1 MLEHLMPN
9 PKELSFNSKL
19 LNDKNYSNYN
29 TFRHYSSLIKKNNN
43 NNNSNVNT
51 SSNMQNNPF
60 KVRYTNTEI
69 NKSNNNFCSCIKN
82 KNTINSINSN
92 FSNHNKKRQQTPNR
106 KFVTNYK
113 MYHINKKK
121 FNNRIISANALKHK
135 IISNLI
141 NKNINTNENSK
152 KENEVYL
159 NNYIDKSIDESKKQR
174 INSTKG
180 FLRKIDF
187 ELNQLLLNEKRNKKK
202 SLTINRHHRNHN
214 QNLNINF
221 NQNNNNYIFDY
232 STNDI
237 KDKDYLQKR
246 LFNSINY
253 RDKITNTAD
262 DDFRYLYSNYAYNT
276 FSSNNVKRPNNIS
289 NINNNNNTN
298 NTFKTYN
305 ANNDTDRE
313 EKKNYFLSMINNIT
327 RKVEFVNTKNN
338 LLSDEKTMNLL
349 NIEEYVLNSKLS
361 NIFSD
366 NYTIKKFSKSIF
378 DERNGNKYLLPLFNV
393 KLSNYSKSKKKS
405 KNKNENKFSDDHFNK
420 FKLSTDIS
428 DSMNS
433 KDYNKRIV
441 QVYSKNRLIEKNDS
455 KIRVVFLPSKVDI
468 INSQY
473 PKKKINL
480 SHNDKKVKNHYRPKK
495 KHDDFLITNQNINL
509 KEPKTLF
516 KSINENPNFLIQN
529 SNINDDIINKN
540 GNSNKKDKAE
550 EKKVNIIN
558 NYNNFN
564 KVKLIKDLLIKK
576 EKLHNI
582 SERKKNKIND
592 GKDINKEDNIN
603 NKINKNKLTKD
614 DNKSKIDK
622 NDKNNEKSMKEK
634 RKEKIENLTKYINKN
649 NFSGRSRD
657 KNDDIK
663 KLLHKN
669 TGIYFKR
676 FEVKKK
682 KGSDSEEDDDEDEN
696 SLSLENLNLEEIN
709 EDISVSSSL
718 DIEKEQEIIEK
729 LKNSSMGDNNIS
741 NMLKLK
747 QNIEKEERKLLLKI
761 EKKKNKTLKLL
772 FQYIKHNLKEIIK
785 KEKIKELLNQQEF
798 RDNIDALKNQI
809 MKSREFSNKNKSKNL
824 KPVTDDDIIN
834 YLYKEITKNEPN
846 FSLIQ
851 LIPRRNN
858 YTAKLHLKSNK
869 NLNNVNKNQELIDE
883 NEKIDGNIKKEREK
897 EKEKLKIMVNE
908 MALANELRFHIQ
920 ETNNK
925 ELRERFQKI
934 LAQIE
939 SYQNLSMAEY
949 VEAIKHNYLLL
960 KEEMNQV
967 LNDKEMEERINGF
980 LNNLDIERN
989 ILESKWNF
997 LNDKINIKDNRFH
1010 SYMEKFYN
1018 KINDD

>member
-9 PKELSFNSKL
+9 QKELSFNIKL
-19 LNDKNYSNYN
+19 LNDKNNSNYN

-60 KVRYTNTEI
+60 KVRYTKTEI
-69 NKSNNNFCSCIKN
+69 NSSNNNFCSCVKN
-82 KNTINSINSN
+82 VNTINSINTN
-92 FSNHNKKRQQTPNR
+92 FSNNNKMIQQNPNT

-113 MYHINKKK
+113 MYHINKKN

-141 NKNINTNENSK
+141 NKNINTNSENTK
-152 KENEVYL
+152 KENEIYL

-187 ELNQLLLNEKRNKKK
+187 ELNQLLLNEKKNKKK
-202 SLTINRHHRNHN
+202 SATIKRHRNHN
-214 QNLNINF
+214 QNINLNI
-221 NQNNNNYIFDY
+221 NQNNNNYVFDY

-237 KDKDYLQKR
+237 KDKDYLQKK
-246 LFNSINY
+246 LFNSNSITY
-253 RDKITNTAD
+253 KDKVTNTAD
-262 DDFRYLYSNYAYNT
+262 DDIRYLYSNYTYNT
-276 FSSNNVKRPNNIS
+276 YNL
-289 NINNNNNTN
+289 NNTKN
-298 NTFKTYN
+298 TNYLNSTNNTINTFKTYN
-305 ANNDTDRE
+305 ANYDTDKE

-349 NIEEYVLNSKLS
+349 NIEEYVLNNKLS
-361 NIFSD
+361 NIFCD

-378 DERNGNKYLLPLFNV
+378 DEKNGNKYLLPLFNV
-393 KLSNYSKSKKKS
+393 KLSNYSKTKKKNKS
-405 KNKNENKFSDDHFNK
+405 KNENKFSDDHFNK

-433 KDYNKRIV
+433 KEYNKRIV
-441 QVYSKNRLIEKNDS
+441 QVYSKNRLIEKDNS
-455 KIRVVFLPSKVDI
+455 KIKVVFFPSKVDI
-468 INSQY
+468 IKPQY

-480 SHNDKKVKNHYRPKK
+480 SHNDKKIK
-495 KHDDFLITNQNINL
+495 KHVHTKRKYNDFLITNQNINL
-509 KEPKTLF
+509 NEQKTYL
-516 KSINENPNFLIQN
+516 KKVNENPNFLIQN
-529 SNINDDIINKN
+529 SNINIENKN
-540 GNSNKKDKAE
+540 RNNNKNNKI
-550 EKKVNIIN
+550 EKKKNFIN
-558 NYNNFN
+558 NLNNFN
-564 KVKLIKDLLIKK
+564 KVKFIKDLIIKK
-576 EKLHNI
+576 EKLNNI
-582 SERKKNKIND
+582 SERKNKTINYE
-592 GKDINKEDNIN
+592 KEINKEDNFD
-603 NKINKNKLTKD
+603 NKIYKDKPTKS

-622 NDKNNEKSMKEK
+622 KDKNKEKSNKEK
-634 RKEKIENLTKYINKN
+634 VKDKIENLRKYINKN
-649 NFSGRSRD
+649 NFSGRIRD

-663 KLLHKN
+663 NLLHKN
-669 TGIYFKR
+669 NGMFFNK
-676 FEVKKK
+676 FEIKKK
-682 KGSDSEEDDDEDEN
+682 NVSVSEEDDDENDEN
-696 SLSLENLNLEEIN
+696 SLSLQNLNLEEIN
-709 EDISVSSSL
+709 EDISDSSSL
-718 DIEKEQEIIEK
+718 DIEKEEEKLEK
-729 LKNSSMGDNNIS
+729 LKSSGIGENNIS
-741 NMLKLK
+741 NMLILK
-747 QNIEKEERKLLLKI
+747 QNIEKEEKKLLNKI

-772 FQYIKHNLKEIIK
+772 FQYIKHNLKDIIRL
-785 KEKIKELLNQQEF
+785 EHIKELLKQPEF
-798 RDNIDALKNQI
+798 RDNLDTLKTQI
-809 MKSREFSNKNKSKNL
+809 MKSREFSNKNKGKNL
-824 KPVTDDDIIN
+824 KPVTDEDIIN

-846 FSLIQ
+846 FSLIKI
-851 LIPRRNN
+851 IPRKNN

-869 NLNNVNKNQELIDE
+869 KLDTFKNQELLDE
-883 NEKIDGNIKKEREK
+883 NEKTTGNIMKEREK

-980 LNNLDIERN
+980 VTNLDIERN

-997 LNDKINIKDNRFH
+997 LNDKINIKDNKFH

>member
-60 KVRYTNTEI
+60 KIRYTNTEI
-69 NKSNNNFCSCIKN
+69 DNSNNKFCSCVKN
-82 KNTINSINSN
+82 KNTINTIISN
-92 FSNHNKKRQQTPNR
+92 FSNHNKILQQTPNK

-121 FNNRIISANALKHK
+121 FNNRIISANSLKHK

-141 NKNINTNENSK
+141 NKNINTNSENSK

-174 INSTKG
+174 INSSKG

-187 ELNQLLLNEKRNKKK
+187 ELNQLLLNEKKNKKK
-202 SLTINRHHRNHN
+202 SLTIKRHRNHN
-214 QNLNINF
+214 QNINLNF
-221 NQNNNNYIFDY
+221 NQNNNNYLFDY

-246 LFNSINY
+246 LFNSITY
-253 RDKITNTAD
+253 RDKITDTAND
-262 DDFRYLYSNYAYNT
+262 NIRYLYSNYVYNT
-276 FSSNNVKRPNNIS
+276 YSLNNVKNPS
-289 NINNNNNTN
+289 NINNTN

-305 ANNDTDRE
+305 ANNETDRE

-338 LLSDEKTMNLL
+338 LLSDENTMNLL

-361 NIFSD
+361 NLFTD

-378 DERNGNKYLLPLFNV
+378 DEKNGNKYLLPLFNV
-393 KLSNYSKSKKKS
+393 KLSNYNKSKKKFQNKKES
-405 KNKNENKFSDDHFNK
+405 KYSDDHFNK

-428 DSMNS
+428 DSINS
-433 KDYNKRIV
+433 KEYNKKIV
-441 QVYSKNRLIEKNDS
+441 QVYSKNRINEKNNS
-455 KIRVVFLPSKVDI
+455 KIRVVFFPSKVDI
-468 INSQY
+468 IKSQY

-480 SHNDKKVKNHYRPKK
+480 AHNDQKIK
-495 KHDDFLITNQNINL
+495 KHVYTKKRHNDFLITNLKINL
-509 KEPKTLF
+509 NEPKTFL
-516 KSINENPNFLIQN
+516 KNLNENPDFLIQN
-529 SNINDDIINKN
+529 SNKVEIVNKN
-540 GNSNKKDKAE
+540 ANNKKNDKIE
-550 EKKVNIIN
+550 EKKVNIKSN
-558 NYNNFN
+558 VNNFN
-564 KVKLIKDLLIKK
+564 KVKMIKDLIIKR
-576 EKLHNI
+576 EKWNNI
-582 SERKKNKIND
+582 SERKKNSLKD
-592 GKDINKEDNIN
+592 GKDIDKEDNIDY
-603 NKINKNKLTKD
+603 KISKNKPTKA
-614 DNKSKIDK
+614 DNKSKMNK
-622 NDKNNEKSMKEK
+622 NDKNNDKSNKDK
-634 RKEKIENLTKYINKN
+634 RKDKIENLNKFINKK

-663 KLLHKN
+663 KLLQKN
-669 TGIYFKR
+669 SGFYFKR
-676 FEVKKK
+676 SEVKKK
-682 KGSDSEEDDDEDEN
+682 RVSISEEEDDENDEN

-709 EDISVSSSL
+709 EDISVSSGL
-718 DIEKEQEIIEK
+718 DIEKEQEILEK
-729 LKNSSMGDNNIS
+729 LKNSSMGENNMS
-741 NMLKLK
+741 NLLILKK
-747 QNIEKEERKLLLKI
+747 NIEKEEKKLLMKI

-772 FQYIKHNLKEIIK
+772 FQYIKRNLKDLIK
-785 KEKIKELLNQQEF
+785 KDNIKELLNQQEF
-798 RDNIDALKNQI
+798 RDNVDALKNQI
-809 MKSREFSNKNKSKNL
+809 MKGRELSNKNKSKNL

-834 YLYKEITKNEPN
+834 YLYKEINKNEPN

-851 LIPRRNN
+851 IIPRKNN

-869 NLNNVNKNQELIDE
+869 KLDTLNKNQELIDE
-883 NEKIDGNIKKEREK
+883 NEKTAGNIKKEREK

-980 LNNLDIERN
+980 VTNLDIERN

-997 LNDKINIKDNRFH
+997 LNDKINIKDNKFH

-1018 KINDD
+1018 KINDE

>member
-1 MLEHLMPN
+1 MLENVMPN

-43 NNNSNVNT
+43 NSNVNT
-51 SSNMQNNPF
+51 SSNIQNNPF

-69 NKSNNNFCSCIKN
+69 NNSNNNFCSCVKN

-92 FSNHNKKRQQTPNR
+92 FSNHNKILQQTPNK

-121 FNNRIISANALKHK
+121 FNNRIISANSLKHK

-141 NKNINTNENSK
+141 NKNANTNSENSK

-187 ELNQLLLNEKRNKKK
+187 ELNQLLLNEKKNKKK
-202 SLTINRHHRNHN
+202 SLTIRRHRNHN
-214 QNLNINF
+214 QNINLNF
-221 NQNNNNYIFDY
+221 NQNNNNYVFDY

-246 LFNSINY
+246 LFNSITY

-262 DDFRYLYSNYAYNT
+262 DDIRNLYANYAYNT
-276 FSSNNVKRPNNIS
+276 YSLNNTKRTNNMSNA
-289 NINNNNNTN
+289 NNTN

-305 ANNDTDRE
+305 ANNDIDRE
-313 EKKNYFLSMINNIT
+313 EKKNYFLSTINNIT
-327 RKVEFVNTKNN
+327 RKVEFMNTKNN

-349 NIEEYVLNSKLS
+349 NIEEYVLNNKLS

-378 DERNGNKYLLPLFNV
+378 DEKNGNKYLLPLFNV
-393 KLSNYSKSKKKS
+393 KLSNYSNTKKNL
-405 KNKNENKFSDDHFNK
+405 KNKNENKLGDDHFNK
-420 FKLSTDIS
+420 FKLSKDIS
-428 DSMNS
+428 DSFTS
-433 KDYNKRIV
+433 KEYNKRIV
-441 QVYSKNRLIEKNDS
+441 QVYSKNRLIEKSNS
-455 KIRVVFLPSKVDI
+455 KIRVVFFPSKVDI
-468 INSQY
+468 IKSQY

-480 SHNDKKVKNHYRPKK
+480 SHNDKKIK
-495 KHDDFLITNQNINL
+495 KHVHPKRKHYDFLITNQNINL
-509 KEPKTLF
+509 NQPKTFF
-516 KSINENPNFLIQN
+516 KNINENPNFLIQN
-529 SNINDDIINKN
+529 SNINDGTVNKN
-540 GNSNKKDKAE
+540 ANNKKYKIE

-558 NYNNFN
+558 NSNNFN
-564 KVKLIKDLLIKK
+564 KVKLIKDLIIKK
-576 EKLHNI
+576 EKMNNI
-582 SERKKNKIND
+582 SERKKSTIND
-592 GKDINKEDNIN
+592 RKDINKEDNN
-603 NKINKNKLTKD
+603 DNKINKIKPNKV
-614 DNKSKIDK
+614 DNKSKMNK
-622 NDKNNEKSMKEK
+622 NDKNNDKSDKDK
-634 RKEKIENLTKYINKN
+634 RKDKIENLKKYINKN

-663 KLLHKN
+663 KLLQKN
-669 TGIYFKR
+669 NGMYFKR

-682 KGSDSEEDDDEDEN
+682 KVSVSEDDDDESDEN
-696 SLSLENLNLEEIN
+696 SLSLQNLNLEEIN
-709 EDISVSSSL
+709 EDISVSSSF

-729 LKNSSMGDNNIS
+729 LKNSSLGENNIS
-741 NMLKLK
+741 NMLILK
-747 QNIEKEERKLLLKI
+747 QNIEKEEKKLLTKI

-772 FQYIKHNLKEIIK
+772 FQYIKHNLKDIIK
-785 KEKIKELLNQQEF
+785 KENIKELLKHPEF

-809 MKSREFSNKNKSKNL
+809 MKSREFSNKNKSKSL

-851 LIPRRNN
+851 IIPRKNN

-869 NLNNVNKNQELIDE
+869 NLDTFNKNQELIEE
-883 NEKIDGNIKKEREK
+883 NEKTAGNIIKEREK

-980 LNNLDIERN
+980 VNNLDIERN

-997 LNDKINIKDNRFH
+997 LNDKINIKDNKFH

>member
-1 MLEHLMPN
+1 MPN

-19 LNDKNYSNYN
+19 LNDKNYNNYN

-43 NNNSNVNT
+43 NNNSNVNI

-60 KVRYTNTEI
+60 KILYTNTEI
-69 NKSNNNFCSCIKN
+69 NNSNNNFCSCIKN

-92 FSNHNKKRQQTPNR
+92 FSNHNKILQQTPSK

-121 FNNRIISANALKHK
+121 FNNRIISANTLKHRF
-135 IISNLI
+135 ISNLI
-141 NKNINTNENSK
+141 NKNVNTNSEYSK

-202 SLTINRHHRNHN
+202 SLTIRRHRNHN
-214 QNLNINF
+214 HNHNMNLNF
-221 NQNNNNYIFDY
+221 NQNNNNYVFDY

-246 LFNSINY
+246 LFNSITY

-262 DDFRYLYSNYAYNT
+262 EDIRNLYANYAYNT
-276 FSSNNVKRPNNIS
+276 YSLNNAKRANNMSNA
-289 NINNNNNTN
+289 NNTN

-305 ANNDTDRE
+305 VNNDTDRE

-361 NIFSD
+361 NILSD

-378 DERNGNKYLLPLFNV
+378 DEKNGNKYLLPLFNV
-393 KLSNYSKSKKKS
+393 KLINYHNTKKKY

-428 DSMNS
+428 DSINS
-433 KDYNKRIV
+433 KEFNKRIV
-441 QVYSKNRLIEKNDS
+441 QVYSKNRLIEKSNS
-455 KIRVVFLPSKVDI
+455 KIRVVFFPSKVDI
-468 INSQY
+468 MKSQY

-480 SHNDKKVKNHYRPKK
+480 SHNDKNIK
-495 KHDDFLITNQNINL
+495 KHAYHKRKHNDFLITNQKINL
-509 KEPKTLF
+509 NEPKTFL
-516 KSINENPNFLIQN
+516 KNKNENLNFLIQN
-529 SNINDDIINKN
+529 SNNNNNIANKN
-540 GNSNKKDKAE
+540 GNSNKNAKIE

-558 NYNNFN
+558 NFNNIN
-564 KVKLIKDLLIKK
+564 KVKLIKDLVAKKK
-576 EKLHNI
+576 EKLNNI
-582 SERKKNKIND
+582 SERKKNTIND
-592 GKDINKEDNIN
+592 VKDIKEDNID
-603 NKINKNKLTKD
+603 NKINKNKPIKV
-614 DNKSKIDK
+614 DNKSKMNK
-622 NDKNNEKSMKEK
+622 NDKNNDKPNKEK
-634 RKEKIENLTKYINKN
+634 IKDKIENLKKYINKN

-663 KLLHKN
+663 KLLQKN
-669 TGIYFKR
+669 NGMYFKR

-682 KGSDSEEDDDEDEN
+682 NVSVSEDEDDDDDEDDEN

-709 EDISVSSSL
+709 EDISDSSSSL
-718 DIEKEQEIIEK
+718 DIEKEQEIIEQ
-729 LKNSSMGDNNIS
+729 LKNSSMGENNIS
-741 NMLKLK
+741 NMLILK
-747 QNIEKEERKLLLKI
+747 QNIEKEEKKLLMKI

-772 FQYIKHNLKEIIK
+772 FQYIKHNLKDIIR
-785 KEKIKELLNQQEF
+785 KENIKELLKQQEF
-798 RDNIDALKNQI
+798 RDNIDALKSQI
-809 MKSREFSNKNKSKNL
+809 MKSRELSNKNKSKNL
-824 KPVTDDDIIN
+824 KSVTDDDIIN

-851 LIPRRNN
+851 IIPRKNN
-858 YTAKLHLKSNK
+858 YTAKLRLKSNK
-869 NLNNVNKNQELIDE
+869 KLDTYNKNQELIDE

-949 VEAIKHNYLLL
+949 VEAIKHNYLIL

-980 LNNLDIERN
+980 ITNLDIERN

-997 LNDKINIKDNRFH
+997 LNDKINIKDNKFH